1 MTDGPFFGRRVL
13 LIEDEMMV
21 AMLLKDI
28 LADLGFTVVGSAAR
42 VEHALA
48 LIEAAGALDAA
59 VLDINLNGQ
68 MSYPVADALVARR
81 VPFLLATGYGRD
93 SVVEWIPKFSVIA
106 KAVSAIGI
114 GRRTRETVNAKGA
127 DHFSWIMTIPAN
139 YSRLVLRNS

>member
-1 MTDGPFFGRRVL
+1 MTDGPFSGRRVL
-13 LIEDEMMV
+13 VIEDEMLV

-48 LIEAAGALDAA
+48 LIEATGVLDVA

-81 VPFLLATGYGRD
+81 VPFLFATGYGRA
-93 SVVEWIPKFSVIA
+93 SVMHGYRSFPLVQKPFRLLELANALRKLLTPKELTASH
-106 KAVSAIGI
+106 
-114 GRRTRETVNAKGA
+114 R
-127 DHFSWIMTIPAN
+127 
-139 YSRLVLRNS
+139 

>member
-81 VPFLLATGYGRD
+81 VPFLFATGYDRD
-93 SVVEWIPKFSVIA
+93 SVMNGYRSFPLLQKPFRLLELADALTKLLPPK
-106 KAVSAIGI
+106 
-114 GRRTRETVNAKGA
+114 E
-127 DHFSWIMTIPAN
+127 MTA
-139 YSRLVLRNS
+139 SHG

>member
-1 MTDGPFFGRRVL
+1 MTDGPFSGRRVL
-13 LIEDEMMV
+13 VIEDEMMV

-68 MSYPVADALVARR
+68 MSYPVADALVARG
-81 VPFLLATGYGRD
+81 VPFLFATGYGRD
-93 SVVEWIPKFSVIA
+93 SVMNGYRSFPLLQKPFRLLELAEALTKLLPPK
-106 KAVSAIGI
+106 
-114 GRRTRETVNAKGA
+114 E
-127 DHFSWIMTIPAN
+127 MTA
-139 YSRLVLRNS
+139 SHG

>member
-93 SVVEWIPKFSVIA
+93 SVMNGYRSFPLLQKPFRLLELADALTKLLPPK
-106 KAVSAIGI
+106 
-114 GRRTRETVNAKGA
+114 E
-127 DHFSWIMTIPAN
+127 MTA
-139 YSRLVLRNS
+139 SHG